1 MDPPVGD
8 GIQLHCGQYL
18 TLQRLEHERGF
29 SPGCASV
36 LGKALPLSTPALCY
50 LKHDTGEGRKKA
62 RERSEQIFTP
72 TTSVVAKVVF
82 FTLLASL
89 LLLFIA

>member
-1 MDPPVGD
+1 MDPPVGV

-18 TLQRLEHERGF
+18 TLERPEHERGF

-36 LGKALPLSTPALCY
+36 LGKALPLPAPALCY
-50 LKHDTGEGRKKA
+50 LKHDTEEGWRKA
-62 RERSEQIFTP
+62 RERFEQIFTP
-72 TTSVVAKVVF
+72 TTSVVVKVVL

-89 LLLFIA
+89 LLLIA

>member
-1 MDPPVGD
+1 MDPLVGV

-29 SPGCASV
+29 LSGCASV
-36 LGKALPLSTPALCY
+36 LGKALPLPTPALCY
-50 LKHDTGEGRKKA
+50 LKYDTEGRRKA

-72 TTSVVAKVVF
+72 TTSVVPKVVL